1 MVPETRILGAYI
13 IIFILMQLIPKSW
26 FGDIVIGLKMFVIS
40 LVAIY
45 WLVRNTSVYVIL
57 HCVELHKVET
67 QLRGDLLIQWQHM
80 TTLYY

>member
-45 WLVRNTSVYVIL
+45 
-57 HCVELHKVET
+57 
-67 QLRGDLLIQWQHM
+67 
-80 TTLYY
+80 